1 MSAAGEYRN
10 KIVLE
15 AGGGAPAAEATLS
28 GTVLSTDYAV
38 IRWNAV
44 VLRGST
50 TDHTFRVSVDRS
62 LGYNVTVPEGL
73 YDIDIESG
81 PGLLPYRRANLR
93 VLAGHRYTVNLYPV
107 QRTGYAMTIHGDIAL
122 PDPEARY
129 EEFLAGGGLK
139 LVVQYQKRSRGDSV
153 SYEGSPVVL
162 TFDTVT
168 IAGDAATL
176 NPATMVATVEHA
188 SRLDLDGKVSQ
199 SIIPKSPRVELD
211 INRRTIRIDSGTGS
225 ETLRF

>member
-1 MSAAGEYRN
+1 MRGDRLASVRSGGPGNLGYQAQYPYGVEYT
-10 KIVLE
+10 
-15 AGGGAPAAEATLS
+15 ATTNDREKYATYTRDSVS
-28 GTVLSTDYAV
+28 GLDYA
-38 IRWNAV
+38 
-44 VLRGST
+44 
-50 TDHTFRVSVDRS
+50 
-62 LGYNVTVPEGL
+62 
-73 YDIDIESG
+73 
-81 PGLLPYRRANLR
+81 AN
-93 VLAGHRYTVNLYPV
+93 RYYWSQWGRFLS
-107 QRTGYAMTIHGDIAL
+107 
-122 PDPEARY
+122 PDPEASY